1 MNPILRQGRLAAWSL
16 VLLLC
21 LGLTACAHGQKR
33 DEGEVLYQVSTLEA
47 LLEGAYDG
55 QASVGQLAQMGD
67 FGLGTLEGLDGEL
80 VVLDGNFFQ
89 VRTDG
94 LAYPVPPERLSP
106 FANLVRFRPDKS
118 LSLNG
123 PLDMAALTKALDQ
136 SLPSLNLFY
145 AVRLEG
151 QFDLVVARSVPV
163 QKKPYPGLAQAV
175 AQQSVFKLE
184 KVRGT
189 LVGLRC
195 PDLAKG
201 INMPGYHFHFL
212 DSERRRGGHV
222 LSLAMVRGEAQVA
235 TVGSLHLMLP
245 RRGGFLRSELGRERG
260 GVLKELEE
268 GR

>member
-1 MNPILRQGRLAAWSL
+1 MMATWRKGGRAAWALAL
-16 VLLLC
+16 VLC
-21 LGLTACAHGQKR
+21 LALAACAHGR
-33 DEGEVLYQVSTLEA
+33 MDGEGEVLYQVSTLEA

-55 QASVGQLAQMGD
+55 QASVGQLAQLGD

-80 VVLDGNFFQ
+80 VVLDGAFFQ

-94 LAYPVPPERLSP
+94 LAYPVEPERLSP
-106 FANLVRFRPDKS
+106 FANLVYFKPDRG
-118 LSLNG
+118 LALDG

-145 AVRLEG
+145 AVRLDGE
-151 QFDLVVARSVPV
+151 FDVVVARSVPA
-163 QKKPYPGLAQAV
+163 QEKPYPGLAQVV
-175 AQQSVFKLE
+175 AKQSVFNLE

-195 PDLAKG
+195 PELAKG

-212 DSERRRGGHV
+212 DHQRSKGGHV
-222 LSLAMVRGEAQVA
+222 LSLRLAKGRARIA
-235 TVGSLHLMLP
+235 TIGSLHLMLP
-245 RRGGFLRSELGRERG
+245 RQGGFLHSELGRERG
-260 GVLKELEE
+260 AVLKAVEE